1 MFELTAIG
9 KWLFLAG
16 LGLAVAG
23 GLIWLGGRFGLPLG
37 RLPGD
42 IRIER
47 DGGTFYIPL
56 ATSILISL
64 LLTIGLNIIIRLFRR

>member
-1 MFELTAIG
+1 MHELTAIG
-9 KWLFLAG
+9 KWLLFAG
-16 LGLAVAG
+16 LGLAVVG

-56 ATSILISL
+56 ATSIVISL
-64 LLTIGLNIIIRLFRR
+64 ILTIGLNLIIRLFRR